1 MAVTVANKNVDAGD
15 GDDDIDDG
23 EGAGGQLSP
32 TEGWVWGYL
41 GRGSAKIWEL
51 GICDGTIH
59 SRGPTKKKLE
69 WWLLVAMN

>member
-1 MAVTVANKNVDAGD
+1 MD
-15 GDDDIDDG
+15 GDDYEDVNDG
-23 EGAGGQLSP
+23 DGSDGAVGQCGP

-41 GRGSAKIWEL
+41 GWGSAKIWEL